1 MPCWG
6 HEQGRRHYTFHVDGV
21 LKSCVVT
28 KGNDLVR
35 IPTRSAL
42 EEWMKIIVRTE
53 LVVERDYN
61 VGALRH
67 QLKRKISVGG

>member
-1 MPCWG
+1 MPRWG

-35 IPTRSAL
+35 IPTRRNAL
-42 EEWMKIIVRTE
+42 EEWIKTIVRTE
-53 LVVERDYN
+53 LVVERD